1 MRKVPESLLVARL
14 PDRDALLLVRP
25 HGETLL
31 PSLLLLLVKM
41 LLLNWCGLVVVVV
54 VRMIGWDT
62 AGQMDDGTADRV
74 LDRLELGDW
83 TSCAD
88 T

>member
-31 PSLLLLLVKM
+31 PSLLLRLVKM
-41 LLLNWCGLVVVVV
+41 LLLNWC
-54 VRMIGWDT
+54 W
-62 AGQMDDGTADRV
+62 
-74 LDRLELGDW
+74 W
-83 TSCAD
+83 W
-88 T
+88 